1 MLLTVRSI
9 SPADRL
15 SAAPPML
22 ASKTPLDEAF
32 IGDSVITVGNVAA
45 GAATAVAG
53 ATAATATEGATTANA
68 VGASVDAA
76 DVAADAIMGSVLTYC
91 KLVHT

>member
-9 SPADRL
+9 SPAERL

-22 ASKTPLDEAF
+22 ANKTLLDEAF

-45 GAATAVAG
+45 GATAVAG
-53 ATAATATEGATTANA
+53 ATVAAVAAVTATEGATTAT
-68 VGASVDAA
+68 DE
-76 DVAADAIMGSVLTYC
+76 
-91 KLVHT
+91 